1 MKKFLAFIFTLM
13 MCLSAQASLFDGK
26 YSSAQVF
33 DVQRSG
39 CYSPGGPCSVS
50 NMITPFIAP
59 YTNWTHVN
67 FAANDYVQFYDTG
80 AASNNIGMKQYAA
93 DGTYKGTISNS
104 GYVLAIGTGIVYIG
118 VPSVGGGTG
127 YFISNGQGFAQGSA
141 TTFTVQYANPT
152 MSQLANYSATT
163 TPLAAGQSAPPPSSA
178 STAPAAPVDNSTSP
192 GTMPGGFI
200 GRVLNNTPNTWQTY
214 SFTFTPTQSG
224 SNYVMLAFRQDPAY
238 WSVDNI
244 VVNAN
249 GSNVNL
255 LTNGDLSN
263 GGTITAQTN
272 NGPTSV
278 NTPTSWGVAYQ
289 AGIYPGAAGTWMNG
303 LWFDG
308 AVGSFDSIYQA
319 INVTAGTTYTISFS
333 VSGNQTSDTSLSGAV
348 QLGVYAGPC
357 GNLSLSP
364 DQCTLPSTS
373 GYTTLSTPQQG
384 ASAGNSAPT
393 VTGTNTTNQTS
404 SSSSSSTTQLTEQFN
419 TAVVTGSNWNYNN
432 YTFGFSGSVT
442 ETTVTTVTTPVTTTY
457 WSDGTTTT
465 TNGTPT
471 TSQTVTY
478 TYNITP
484 NQSVSPADLNPY
496 RGTVKNAVYIDQT
509 IGSANNT
516 ITAAQKGQ
524 GNLIEMQITGTSNQ
538 VAATQGYTL
547 NSLNVPVE
555 AMMTSTNNF
564 SQTVV
569 TGNSNTVITQQNGN
583 SNSSLL
589 NVVGN
594 YNTATANQSGNNNQS
609 YVTVTGNNNTTSIS
623 QQGNNNLSA
632 TNSQGN
638 GNNAIV
644 TQTGNGNGALLSLT
658 NAGGPVTVNLLQQAV
673 TQGQTFVV
681 QQTCTNGAGCSVS
694 VQQNR

>member
-1 MKKFLAFIFTLM
+1 MKKFLSFIFALM
-13 MCLSAQASLFDGK
+13 MCMTAQASLFDGR
-26 YSSAQVF
+26 YSAAQVF
-33 DVQRSG
+33 DVARSG

-67 FAANDYVQFYDTG
+67 FATGDYVQFYDTG

-118 VPSVGGGTG
+118 VPNVGGGTG

-141 TTFTVQYANPT
+141 TTFTVQYSNPT

-163 TPLAAGQSAPPPSSA
+163 TPLAAGQSAPPPSSS
-178 STAPAAPVDNSTSP
+178 STAQAAPVDNTTSA

-214 SFTFTPTQSG
+214 SFTFTPTSSG
-224 SNYVMLAFRQDPAY
+224 SNYVMLSFRQDPAY

-244 VVNAN
+244 TVKAA

-272 NGPTSV
+272 NGPMSV
-278 NTPTSWGVAYQ
+278 NTPTNWGVAYQ
-289 AGIYPGAAGTWMNG
+289 AGIYPGAAGTWTNG

-308 AVGSFDSIYQA
+308 AVGSFDAIYQA
-319 INVTAGTTYTISFS
+319 VSLTAGTTYTISFS
-333 VSGNQTSDTSLSGAV
+333 VSGNHTSDTSLSGSV

-357 GNLSLSP
+357 GNLTLAP

-373 GYTTLSTPQQG
+373 GYTTLATPQEG
-384 ASAGNSAPT
+384 ASAGNPAPT
-393 VTGTNTTNQTS
+393 VIGTNTVNQTS

-419 TAVVTGSNWNYNN
+419 TAVVTGSNWNYNTYN
-432 YTFGFSGSVT
+432 FSFSGSVT
-442 ETTVTTVTTPVTTTY
+442 DTTVTTVTTPVTTTY
-457 WSDGTTTT
+457 YSDGTSTTS
-465 TNGTPT
+465 NGTPT
-471 TSQTVTY
+471 TSQTVTR
-478 TYNITP
+478 TYSITP

-509 IGSANNT
+509 IGSASNT

-524 GNLIEMQITGTSNQ
+524 GNLIEMQVTGVSNQ
-538 VAATQGYTL
+538 VAATQGYIL

-555 AMMTSTNNF
+555 SVMISTNNF
-564 SQTVV
+564 SQITLN
-569 TGNSNTVITQQNGN
+569 GNNNTALSQQNGN
-583 SNSSLL
+583 NNSSLL
-589 NVVGN
+589 NIVGN
-594 YNTATANQSGNNNQS
+594 YNIANTVQVGSGNQS
-609 YVTVTGNNNTTSIS
+609 YATVTGNNSTNSIN

-638 GNNAIV
+638 GNNITV
-644 TQTGNGNGALLSLT
+644 GQTGNNNSSLISAV

-694 VQQNR
+694 VVQNR